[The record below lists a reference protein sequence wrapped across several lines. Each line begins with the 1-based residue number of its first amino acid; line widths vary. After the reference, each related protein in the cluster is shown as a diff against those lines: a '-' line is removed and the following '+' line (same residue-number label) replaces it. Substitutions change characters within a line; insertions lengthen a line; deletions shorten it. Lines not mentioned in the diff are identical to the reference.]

1 MSKRGREASSPA
13 TSPDAASD
21 AAIKLHSATPR
32 WLRSAGDDRYLA
44 LEDDDTGDVLLP
56 LFYLK
61 GILGVNYSRKL
72 AALRHREVQGEPAGG
87 GTPP

>member
-1 MSKRGREASSPA
+1 
-13 TSPDAASD
+13 
-21 AAIKLHSATPR
+21 
-32 WLRSAGDDRYLA
+32 
-44 LEDDDTGDVLLP
+44 VLLP